1 MFESVF
7 TSGTRKV
14 EVNETAEY
22 YRRERFDG
30 EFRCVITL
38 PDDVD
43 SERVAAKYRDGAVQ
57 ITIQRRES
65 ARPRHITV
73 N

>member
-7 TSGTRKV
+7 TSGTLKV

-38 PDDVD
+38 PGDVD
-43 SERVAAKYRDGAVQ
+43 SERVAANTATAASPHGLGR
-57 ITIQRRES
+57 S
-65 ARPRHITV
+65 P
-73 N
+73 